1 MDGGRR
7 RRAAIKS
14 LHPDWKEKSE
24 TAKSTVALENEVK
37 CTTISWGKAFPIIEF
52 PSFCWQNIMESTL
65 RDIVSHELQ
74 KIKQSSS
81 HENQRNLTSYNNDF
95 VWEFDGLN
103 EEISTEIESEDLM
116 LEMQKLLYEDLREEY
131 IRRELEFFE
140 EEDKYLAE
148 AVLDHMNL
156 SDDQI
161 SENSK
166 VWCPICK
173 KGELRENYQL
183 VYCTHCSLRLDPGND
198 KINLDFLKV
207 RLGEVHLE
215 HLNRGCRAA
224 PKFLMHNMFNLNALF
239 IQCEACDT
247 FEIVM

>member
-7 RRAAIKS
+7 RRAAFKS
-14 LHPDWKEKSE
+14 LHPDWKEK
-24 TAKSTVALENEVK
+24 LEK
-37 CTTISWGKAFPIIEF
+37 CCLDRMKEQRAQLLWKMRSSAQQSHAEK
-52 PSFCWQNIMESTL
+52 NIMESTL
-65 RDIVSHELQ
+65 RDIVSDELQ

-81 HENQRNLTSYNNDF
+81 HENQRNLTSYSSDF
-95 VWEFDGLN
+95 VWEFDGLS
-103 EEISTEIESEDLM
+103 EERSTEIESENLM
-116 LEMQKLLYEDLREEY
+116 LEMQRLLYEDLREEY

-161 SENSK
+161 SENNK

-183 VYCTHCSLRLDPGND
+183 IYCTHCSLRLDPGND

-224 PKFLMHNMFNLNALF
+224 PRFLMHNMFNLNALF